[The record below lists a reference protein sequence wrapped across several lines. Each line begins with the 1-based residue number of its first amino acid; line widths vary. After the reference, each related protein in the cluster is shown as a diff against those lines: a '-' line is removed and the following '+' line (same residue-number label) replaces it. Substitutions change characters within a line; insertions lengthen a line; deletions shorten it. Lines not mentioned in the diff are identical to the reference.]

1 MAKNHFI
8 MIKATKEEKER
19 LEKLAKMEGFSTV
32 TSFCRSRMFQS
43 KSVEVKLN
51 QILEEIKKRR

>member
-19 LEKLAKMEGFSTV
+19 LKKLAEIEGCATV
-32 TSFCRSRMFQS
+32 TSFCRKRLFQS
-43 KSVEVKLN
+43 LSFDFKLN
-51 QILEEIKKRR
+51 QILEAIKKKN